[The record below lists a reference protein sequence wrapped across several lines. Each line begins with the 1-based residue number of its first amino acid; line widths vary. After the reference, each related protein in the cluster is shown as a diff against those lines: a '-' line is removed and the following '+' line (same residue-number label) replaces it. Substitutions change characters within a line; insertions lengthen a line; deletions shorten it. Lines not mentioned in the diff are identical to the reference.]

1 MVGQAGAPQIEKTNP
16 YPVLMSIPGRIVFP
30 QGWKGSEVV
39 SLPSGA
45 WLVSLKGSVFASAAG
60 RLSNQHTPGTCFA
73 SSEWQTTEAR
83 GLQLIKSSGAL
94 AYSLVDNK
102 MRHKSL
108 CILRPRPEIH

>member
-1 MVGQAGAPQIEKTNP
+1 MGQAGAPQREKTNP
-16 YPVLMSIPGRIVFP
+16 YPELMSIPGRISVP

-45 WLVSLKGSVFASAAG
+45 WLVSLKGSVSAG

-73 SSEWQTTEAR
+73 SSEWQKTEAR
-83 GLQLIKSSGAL
+83 GLQLIKSSDAL

-108 CILRPRPEIH
+108 CILCPLPGIH